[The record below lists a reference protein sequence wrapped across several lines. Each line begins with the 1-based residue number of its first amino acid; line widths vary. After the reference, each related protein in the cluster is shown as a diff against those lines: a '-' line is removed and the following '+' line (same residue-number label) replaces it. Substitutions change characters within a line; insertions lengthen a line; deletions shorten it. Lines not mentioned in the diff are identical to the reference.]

1 MMKKTSDLRKDFPLL
16 ETKMNDQ
23 PLTYLDSAATS
34 QKPKQVID
42 EIADYYN
49 KYNSNIHRGVYNL
62 AVETTDKYE
71 NVRHKVANFI
81 NAYRDEEV
89 LFTKGTT
96 QSLNWI
102 AQG

>member
-42 EIADYYN
+42 EITDYYN
-49 KYNSNIHRGVYNL
+49 KYNSTL
-62 AVETTDKYE
+62 
-71 NVRHKVANFI
+71 
-81 NAYRDEEV
+81 
-89 LFTKGTT
+89 
-96 QSLNWI
+96 
-102 AQG
+102 